1 LGHAANIAAA
11 VALTGKSER
20 PSERVELQLEDT
32 YDLWSGVYLRTKR
45 IIAWTAG
52 AQRTDQ
58 AQHKSI
64 VGKAHPMEAQFISG
78 TMSQKLETNAWRLNK
93 LNLDL
98 IGVT

>member
-1 LGHAANIAAA
+1 MGHAANIAAA

-32 YDLWSGVYLRTKR
+32 YDLWSGVYAALRTKR

-64 VGKAHPMEAQFISG
+64 VGKAHPMEAAICQRNYESKVRD
-78 TMSQKLETNAWRLNK
+78 QRLEIKQTQS
-93 LNLDL
+93 
-98 IGVT
+98 